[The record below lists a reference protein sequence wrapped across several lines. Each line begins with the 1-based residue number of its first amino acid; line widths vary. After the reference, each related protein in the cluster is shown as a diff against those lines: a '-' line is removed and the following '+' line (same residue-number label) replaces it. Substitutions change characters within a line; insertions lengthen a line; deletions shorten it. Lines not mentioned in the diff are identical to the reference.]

1 MAEPLLR
8 VDALTKRYPLGGGL
22 FGRRTR
28 RQVHALED
36 VSFDVFP
43 GETLG
48 IVGESGCGKSTLGKT
63 LLRLQEPTAGRVYFE
78 GRELTALSPRAM
90 RAERRH
96 LQMVFQDPYSSLN
109 PRLRVGDALAEPLV
123 IHSVGGDRAARSSRV
138 RELLGQV
145 GLPAEAAD
153 RYPHEFSGGQRQRI
167 VIARALAAGPR
178 LVVADEPVSALD
190 VSVQAQVL
198 NLMRDL
204 QAQYALTYL
213 FIAHDLRIVQY
224 MSARVA
230 VMYLGR
236 VVELAGADELYA
248 RPAHPYTQ
256 FLLSAVPVPDPSRA
270 RARLPVLGEVP
281 DPASPPPGCAFHPRC
296 PLVEPRCRTE
306 APTLRE
312 IAPGHTVSCH
322 VV

>member
-8 VDALTKRYPLGGGL
+8 VEALTKRYPLGGGL
-22 FGRRTR
+22 FGRKSR
-28 RQVHALED
+28 REVHALED
-36 VSFDVFP
+36 VSFDVFR

-63 LLRLQEPTAGRVYFE
+63 LLRLQEPTGGRVFFE

-109 PRLRVGDALAEPLV
+109 PRLRIGDALLEPLI
-123 IHSVGGDRAARSSRV
+123 IHDIGSGRAERAARV

-145 GLPAEAAD
+145 GLPAEAAE

-178 LVVADEPVSALD
+178 IVVADEPVSALD

-204 QAQYALTYL
+204 QEQYSLTYL

-236 VVELAGADELYA
+236 IVELAGADELYA
-248 RPAHPYTQ
+248 RPAHPYTRL
-256 FLLSAVPVPDPSRA
+256 LLSAVPVPDPSKT
-270 RARLPVLGEVP
+270 RARLPILGEVP
-281 DPASPPPGCAFHPRC
+281 DPASPPTGCAFHPRC
-296 PLVEPRCRTE
+296 AIAEARCRSE
-306 APTLRE
+306 APALRE
-312 IAPGHTVSCH
+312 VAPGHLAACH
-322 VV
+322 LA

>member
-1 MAEPLLR
+1 ME
-8 VDALTKRYPLGGGL
+8 ALTKRYPLGGGL
-22 FGRRTR
+22 FGRKHR
-28 RQVHALED
+28 REVHALED
-36 VSFDVFP
+36 VSFDVFR

-63 LLRLQEPTAGRVYFE
+63 LLRLQEPTSGRVFFE
-78 GRELTALSPRAM
+78 GRELTALSARAM

-109 PRLRVGDALAEPLV
+109 PRLRIGDALLEPLI
-123 IHSVGGDRAARSSRV
+123 IHDIGSGRAERAARV

-145 GLPAEAAD
+145 GLPAEAAE

-178 LVVADEPVSALD
+178 IVVADEPVSALD

-204 QAQYALTYL
+204 QEQYSLTYL

-236 VVELAGADELYA
+236 IVELAGADELYA
-248 RPAHPYTQ
+248 RPAHPYTRL
-256 FLLSAVPVPDPSRA
+256 LLSAVPVPDPSKTRT
-270 RARLPVLGEVP
+270 RLPILGEVP
-281 DPASPPPGCAFHPRC
+281 DPASPPTGCAFHPRC
-296 PLVEPRCRTE
+296 AIAEARCRSE
-306 APTLRE
+306 APALRE
-312 IAPGHTVSCH
+312 VAPGHLAACH
-322 VV
+322 LA

>member
-1 MAEPLLR
+1 
-8 VDALTKRYPLGGGL
+8 
-22 FGRRTR
+22 
-28 RQVHALED
+28 
-36 VSFDVFP
+36 
-43 GETLG
+43 
-48 IVGESGCGKSTLGKT
+48 
-63 LLRLQEPTAGRVYFE
+63 
-78 GRELTALSPRAM
+78 M

-109 PRLRVGDALAEPLV
+109 PRLRIGDALLEPLI
-123 IHSVGGDRAARSSRV
+123 IHDIGSGRAERAARV

-145 GLPAEAAD
+145 GLPAEAAE

-178 LVVADEPVSALD
+178 IVVADEPVSALD

-204 QAQYALTYL
+204 QEQYSLTYV

-236 VVELAGADELYA
+236 IVELAGADELYA
-248 RPAHPYTQ
+248 RPAHPYTRL
-256 FLLSAVPVPDPSRA
+256 LLSAVPVPDPSKT
-270 RARLPVLGEVP
+270 RARLPILGEVP
-281 DPASPPPGCAFHPRC
+281 DPASPPTGCAFHPRC
-296 PLVEPRCRTE
+296 AIAEARCRSE
-306 APTLRE
+306 APALRE
-312 IAPGHTVSCH
+312 VAPGHLAACH
-322 VV
+322 LA